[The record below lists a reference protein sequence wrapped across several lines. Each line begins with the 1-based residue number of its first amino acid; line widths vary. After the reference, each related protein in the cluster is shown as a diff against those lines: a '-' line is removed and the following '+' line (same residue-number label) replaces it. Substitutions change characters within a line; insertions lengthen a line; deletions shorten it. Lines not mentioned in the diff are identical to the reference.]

1 MNAPIP
7 SAKMGNLRVALRSST
22 SVLPCIL
29 FAALSPPAFGQQILP
44 TIDVATPRPKISRAT
59 GRPAAPAASQPAPA
73 DGSAGVVGNNGTEIG
88 PGNNGQ
94 ICANS
99 ICNDPKSYAAPIQSL
114 GTKVNTPV
122 METPVTT
129 KMVTRQML
137 EDQQAVTVDQALKN
151 VSGVAVAGG
160 GDAALG
166 NAFTQIYLR
175 GFPTQ
180 SYFRD
185 GFRVDSFG
193 LNFAG
198 ASAIQLA
205 NVESIEV
212 LKGPAAILYGAVEP
226 GGIINLNTKQPLDKP
241 AFSVQ
246 QQFGSY
252 AAFRTIVDA
261 TGPVTPSKDVL
272 AHAALEQQLDERRRI
287 RLHLR
292 LHHARQHVLF
302 FLPLTQ

>member
-1 MNAPIP
+1 MTVHVAASRELMNSRIP
-7 SAKMGNLRVALRSST
+7 LARTGKLRLALRSCASILPGVLST
-22 SVLPCIL
+22 
-29 FAALSPPAFGQQILP
+29 ALVSPAFSQQTLP
-44 TIDVATPRPKISRAT
+44 TIDVTTPRPRIVRTA
-59 GRPAAPAASQPAPA
+59 GRPAAPSASQPAPTV
-73 DGSAGVVGNNGTEIG
+73 GGNNGTEIG

-94 ICANS
+94 ICAS
-99 ICNDPKSYAAPIQSL
+99 GICNDPKSYAAPIESL
-114 GTKVNTPV
+114 GTKVNMPV
-122 METPVTT
+122 MDTPVTT
-129 KMVTRQML
+129 RMVTRQML
-137 EDQQAVTVDQALKN
+137 EDQQAVTIDQALKN
-151 VSGVAVAGG
+151 VSGVAFAGG
-160 GDAALG
+160 GDAAVG

-198 ASAIQLA
+198 ASAIQMA

-252 AAFRTIVDA
+252 AAYRTTVDA
-261 TGPVTPSKDVL
+261 TGPS
-272 AHAALEQQLDERRRI
+272 HAEQRRARP
-287 RLHLR
+287 
-292 LHHARQHVLF
+292 LHHVL
-302 FLPLTQ
+302 